1 MSLWRLNKR
10 RRAITTALRHK
21 LNRTVRRMLLGVSFA
36 AQLAGL
42 QFCIT
47 QLPAVPTVTS
57 LYLSVPTSE
66 AWIMAVA
73 PASQSFLSSK

>member
-1 MSLWRLNKR
+1 
-10 RRAITTALRHK
+10 
-21 LNRTVRRMLLGVSFA
+21 MLLGVSFA